1 MKLDAKIL
9 KQLISEAMKERQGET
24 MLLEEPVSEMA
35 TGQSVADRIDPDTRP
50 ERTAEEFVIMS
61 SDRGERSD
69 PENKKMYGEFKQ
81 KVKSA
86 GFPFTEFIGSWE
98 ETDEESGDKRRV
110 TEQSVIIY
118 SDKREDVP
126 EQSEELFELGMR
138 LSTEYNQEA
147 FIFGELVDSKG
158 GPSRLIR
165 AYKADGG
172 VITAE
177 WAGPWSS
184 VEAVKEAAPFWSKI
198 RGSGKGEPF
207 QLKEDQDYVE
217 VEAPNSVIEAMKK
230 AHQHKGKKIRF
241 VRSKN

>member
-35 TGQSVADRIDPDTRP
+35 TGQSVADRVDPNTRP
-50 ERTAEEFVIMS
+50 ERTAKEFVVMS

-69 PENKKMYGEFKQ
+69 AENKQMYGEFKQ
-81 KVKSA
+81 KVKAA
-86 GFPFTEFIGSWE
+86 GFPFTEFVGSWE
-98 ETDEESGDKRRV
+98 ETDEESGEKRRV

-126 EQSEELFELGMR
+126 EQSEELFELGQR

-147 FIFGELVDSKG
+147 FIYGELVDSKG
-158 GPSRLIR
+158 GPSRVI
-165 AYKADGG
+165 KAFD
-172 VITAE
+172 AE
-177 WAGPWSS
+177 GNVQDWGGPWSS
-184 VEAVKEAAPFWSKI
+184 VEAVQEDDPFWSKV
-198 RGSGKGEPF
+198 RGGGKGKPF
-207 QLKEDQDYVE
+207 QFKEHQDYIE

-230 AHQHKGKKIRF
+230 ANENKGKKIRF